1 MTFAVSRAYNRGN
14 FTGDCSGMMED
25 NKTVYAF
32 DDMDYI
38 KNRVE
43 DCIYDF
49 CQEYGIDNIAKESQ
63 NRFNALLKYIYE
75 HVFKTDKDNRYKS
88 KSCIDINDINLL
100 NGLLEYYIYLCDLY
114 GKAVNIY
121 SFCSMIGISRSVV
134 YDWGNR
140 TRLNSGYNDIYK
152 VLDAERERSLSDLL
166 ISGNRPNIGILAVL
180 NHEKGWNLPGASREV
195 KHVVTAESP
204 QQIAERYRARLA
216 DSADDG
222 KN

>member
-1 MTFAVSRAYNRGN
+1 
-14 FTGDCSGMMED
+14 
-25 NKTVYAF
+25 
-32 DDMDYI
+32 MDYI

-43 DCIYDF
+43 DCINDF
-49 CQEYGIDNIAKESQ
+49 CEEYGIVNLVKESQ

-75 HVFKTDKDNRYKS
+75 HVFKSNKDNRYKS
-88 KSCIDINDINLL
+88 NSCIDINDIDLL

-114 GKAVNIY
+114 GKAINIY

-152 VLDAERERSLSDLL
+152 RLDAERERSLADLL

-180 NHEKGWNLPGASREV
+180 NHEKGWNLPGASKEV

-216 DSADDG
+216 DSAGNND
-222 KN
+222 N